1 MQKDILLEIQDTV
14 GETQIT
20 QRKLRFLASDLY
32 NEVFSSTHAG
42 EAPAERNAHIAYD
55 VDRHTEEVDMI
66 LDYTAKLEKQL
77 DTVYKMLEELRK
89 SKTA

>member
-1 MQKDILLEIQDTV
+1 MTKDTLLNIQDTV
-14 GETQIT
+14 TEAQIT

-42 EAPAERNAHIAYD
+42 EAPAERNAIIAYN
-55 VDRHTEEVDMI
+55 VGHRTEEAGMIVDYI
-66 LDYTAKLEKQL
+66 ANLEKQL

>member
-1 MQKDILLEIQDTV
+1 MTKDTLLNIQDTV
-14 GETQIT
+14 TEAQIT

-42 EAPAERNAHIAYD
+42 EAPAERNAHITYD
-55 VDRHTEEVDMI
+55 VGCRTEEAGTIVDYI
-66 LDYTAKLEKQL
+66 ADLEGQL
-77 DTVYKMLEELRK
+77 DAVYKMLKELRK